1 MRLGKDR
8 IVRDCQL
15 IAARL
20 PARRSLYFAKDK
32 WGLISDTA
40 LREPVTITRH
50 GRPSLVVTSIQ
61 DYQALQR
68 LKYSRLQADI
78 EEGVGDLE
86 QGRFSTKSVD
96 DLIAE
101 GKERGRRS

>member
-1 MRLGKDR
+1 MREF
-8 IVRDCQL
+8 
-15 IAARL
+15 A
-20 PARRSLYFAKDK
+20 STEAKDK

-50 GRPSLVVTSIQ
+50 GRPSLIVTSVQ

-68 LKYSRLQADI
+68 LKYSQLKADI
-78 EEGVGDLE
+78 QEGLDDLE
-86 QGRFSTKSVD
+86 QGRVSTKSVD

-101 GKERGRRS
+101 GKDRLKAAMPNANT

>member
-1 MRLGKDR
+1 M
-8 IVRDCQL
+8 QEF
-15 IAARL
+15 AATE
-20 PARRSLYFAKDK
+20 AKDK

-50 GRPSLVVTSIQ
+50 GRPSLIVTSIQ

-68 LKYSRLQADI
+68 LKYRQLKADI
-78 EEGVGDLE
+78 QEGLDNLE
-86 QGRFSTKSVD
+86 QGRVSTKSVD

-101 GKERGRRS
+101 GKERLKAAKTDANA